1 MYWRFVSVFVA
12 IALSVNLIENQK
24 KVNNRGQEYAAKAIA
39 GMMIEKSIKNYFG
52 SWGINH
58 AIFTEGL

>member
-24 KVNNRGQEYAAKAIA
+24 KVRERGQEYAGIMIS
-39 GMMIEKSIKNYFG
+39 GMMINKTVKDVLRN
-52 SWGINH
+52 
-58 AIFTEGL
+58 